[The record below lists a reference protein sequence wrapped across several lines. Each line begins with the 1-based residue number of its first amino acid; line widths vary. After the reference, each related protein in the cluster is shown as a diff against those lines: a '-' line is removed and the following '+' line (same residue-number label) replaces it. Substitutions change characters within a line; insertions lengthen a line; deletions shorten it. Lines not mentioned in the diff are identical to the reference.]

1 MCRKTGAL
9 PEDFIG
15 IKEMLDKKFLGF
27 VQWQGKK
34 VSEMATPFYL
44 ALVSILLPTTVF
56 TAGNVTVRASSSL
69 CPLQVLRSK
78 SYTNYLVQRYFC
90 SNIGSDLCYRYT
102 SVHKLHILSSNWTWC
117 NCIFSGAIA
126 YFHLIYVGQTWQEL
140 KRSISVPNE
149 PFQNLVMCSKT

>member
-44 ALVSILLPTTVF
+44 ALVSIFLPTTVS

-78 SYTNYLVQRYFC
+78 SNTNCLVQRYFC
-90 SNIGSDLCYRYT
+90 SNIGSDLIYVTDIPVYT
-102 SVHKLHILSSNWTWC
+102 NFTSCLPIEHC
-117 NCIFSGAIA
+117 AIA

-149 PFQNLVMCSKT
+149 PFQNLVMCSRT

>member
-44 ALVSILLPTTVF
+44 ALVSIFLPTTVS

-90 SNIGSDLCYRYT
+90 SNIGSDLIHVTDTPVHTNFT
-102 SVHKLHILSSNWTWC
+102 SCLPIEH
-117 NCIFSGAIA
+117 GAIA
-126 YFHLIYVGQTWQEL
+126 YF
-140 KRSISVPNE
+140 
-149 PFQNLVMCSKT
+149 LVQLHIFI